1 MVFGTSSNHSQ
12 DETQPPE
19 NFVDI
24 DPTPETETE
33 AGKKAGR
40 PLLEEV
46 RIIGAGTS
54 KNAGGTKVWV
64 CNHCNKQFVS
74 SYTRMH
80 THLFGVQ
87 AGKKGDIQRCSGMI
101 KDREKLQRLLS
112 KVKEAESGGVSRS
125 LKNSVLSKNPTS
137 KKRLEEAFGVLERNV
152 VDLKIVKGMSTNG
165 IPFNV
170 LRNPQFIEML
180 NCMKKAPDGYK
191 PPSSEKARTVLL
203 DECARDVD
211 KDLIPVKDT
220 WYTQGVSIVSDGWSN
235 VKHKPLLNVLA
246 VNARGA
252 VFLYAQDYSGVEKT
266 GVEIS
271 KFLIGAI
278 ENVGSS
284 NVLQVVTDNAAN
296 CKAAGREI
304 EKVYKHIFWS
314 PCCVHTLNLIFKD
327 MGNEFYWLNDIYR
340 KGKTIAKYFINHTN
354 ALAMFR
360 ENSKLDL
367 LKVAKTR
374 FASHYILLKRIMDL
388 RESLSTTI
396 GLNSWRDWV
405 KNGDEN
411 TRIVGAKV
419 VDIIRD
425 DSFWEDV
432 ESVLAI
438 TKPIF
443 LLIKFC
449 DGEGPK
455 MGEIYE
461 KMDNM
466 LGEIKDV
473 MQDNTF
479 SSYYPQIERIILS
492 RWEKMNIPLHCLGF
506 ALNPRFYDRQY
517 LQKMAPGGM
526 QRKAPNQDKEVVQG
540 VMEAFGRISENEE
553 EGRMLREQFVTFH
566 MKKGIYSMPATQT
579 DAVTMDAIDWW
590 STYGAETPE
599 LAEVA
604 KKVLSQPISSSS
616 AERNWSTYSYIHNV
630 KRNRLNEKRADKL
643 VYIHSNIRLLSRFSE
658 SYKSGPHK
666 NWDINPESTYIEGSS
681 SRLDEMVWENLDE
694 EDTENVQGKRQR
706 VD

>member
-1 MVFGTSSNHSQ
+1 MHTHFFGAQ
-12 DETQPPE
+12 
-19 NFVDI
+19 
-24 DPTPETETE
+24 
-33 AGKKAGR
+33 AGKKA
-40 PLLEEV
+40 
-46 RIIGAGTS
+46 
-54 KNAGGTKVWV
+54 
-64 CNHCNKQFVS
+64 
-74 SYTRMH
+74 
-80 THLFGVQ
+80 
-87 AGKKGDIQRCSGMI
+87 DIQRCSGMI

-137 KKRLEEAFGVLERNV
+137 KKRLEEAFGVLDRNV

-191 PPSSEKARTVLL
+191 PPSSEKTRTVLL
-203 DECARDVD
+203 DECVRDVD

-304 EKVYKHIFWS
+304 EK
-314 PCCVHTLNLIFKD
+314 
-327 MGNEFYWLNDIYR
+327 
-340 KGKTIAKYFINHTN
+340 
-354 ALAMFR
+354 
-360 ENSKLDL
+360 
-367 LKVAKTR
+367 
-374 FASHYILLKRIMDL
+374 
-388 RESLSTTI
+388 
-396 GLNSWRDWV
+396 
-405 KNGDEN
+405 
-411 TRIVGAKV
+411 
-419 VDIIRD
+419 
-425 DSFWEDV
+425 
-432 ESVLAI
+432 
-438 TKPIF
+438 
-443 LLIKFC
+443 FC
-449 DGEGPK
+449 DGEDPK

-466 LGEIKDV
+466 LGEIKDI

-506 ALNPRFYDRQY
+506 ALNPRFYDRHY

-643 VYIHSNIRLLSRFSE
+643 VYIHSNIRLPSRFSESYKSGPHKNWDINPESTYIEGSSSRLDEMVWENLDEEDTENVQGNRQRELPVLCPCLSRFSE

-694 EDTENVQGKRQR
+694 EDTENVQGNRQRHLNLYFVLRNYVKRNRLNEKRADKLVYIHSNIRLLSRFSESYKSGPHKNWDINPESTYIEGSSSRLDEMVWENLNEEDTENVQGNRQR